1 MKLLKLILCFCVVNY
16 LVSITLSVKFST
28 TTNSKMK
35 IQFANKLLL
44 ELQEFNKRAENFK
57 NCKDNLFNN

>member
-16 LVSITLSVKFST
+16 LVSLTLSVKFST